1 MFESKLIQKLMKFAS
16 ANMKKLFSLVNL
28 SVTSYSK
35 NKDLQVLASIG
46 RSVREYQ
53 EARTQSD
60 LTLIRALDS
69 NLHSQVSGVLN
80 KSKSQLRQDLF
91 VLSRLNFKRGGYYV
105 EFGATNG
112 IDLSNSHI
120 LEKDFQWT
128 GILAEPATIWHQSL
142 RLNRPNSIIETS
154 CLWKESGINLM
165 FNETIDPEFSTIE
178 FFSGSDNHKDTR
190 INGSSYSVRSIS
202 LIDLLL
208 KHNAPKHI
216 DYLSIDTEGS
226 EFEILQAFNFNRYTF
241 GVITVEH
248 NYTPQREKIY
258 ELLRANGYK
267 RTNEDISMW
276 DDWYVSDQVQQK

>member
-1 MFESKLIQKLMKFAS
+1 
-16 ANMKKLFSLVNL
+16 MKKIFILANV
-28 SVTSYSK
+28 SVTTYSR
-35 NKDLQVLASIG
+35 NKDLQGFASIG
-46 RSVREYQ
+46 RSVRDYQ

-60 LTLIRALDS
+60 LALVKALDS
-69 NLHSQVSGVLN
+69 NLYSQVSAILS

-112 IDLSNSHI
+112 IDLSNSYI

-128 GILAEPATIWHQSL
+128 GILAEPASIWHQQL

-154 CLWKESGINLM
+154 CLWKESDINLM
-165 FNETIDPEFSTIE
+165 FNETIDPELSTIE
-178 FFSGSDNHKDTR
+178 FFSGSDNHKDSR
-190 INGSSYSVRSIS
+190 VSGSSYSVRSIS

-248 NYTPQREKIY
+248 NYTSQREKIH

-267 RTNEDISMW
+267 RANEDISMW
-276 DDWYVSDQVQQK
+276 DDWYVSDQVQ